1 MEILSFSY
9 SFVYFYFFGFYENL
23 KSKNTRDH
31 SEHVL
36 HHSIASDY
44 YISIILHHT
53 VASARHQYSV
63 ASDYCISII
72 LHQAYCISPMYHQPS
87 HHLIFIVKSMVEV
100 LDFLLIKVTVL
111 ICTYE
116 NSVIQTNYLYW
127 VLIINGVPH
136 HLTCL
141 R

>member
-1 MEILSFSY
+1 MLSFSY
-9 SFVYFYFFGFYENL
+9 SFVHFYFFGFHENL
-23 KSKNTRDH
+23 KSKYIRGH

-53 VASARHQYSV
+53 VASARHQHSV